1 MLNHNPSWLHNSLSS
16 RADFLEQFGS
26 DSTSLDPRHSSHG
39 RKQICVEKTLKMY
52 RNDFDWSEESLSP
65 GAGWGEY
72 VEEYEVSLLSFADD
86 FNS

>member
-1 MLNHNPSWLHNSLSS
+1 M
-16 RADFLEQFGS
+16 
-26 DSTSLDPRHSSHG
+26 
-39 RKQICVEKTLKMY
+39 KKKTLKMS